1 MTGDAAARV
10 HPAAI
15 VEAGAELGPGVEIG
29 PWCHVGPRVR
39 LGAGVRLVSHVV
51 VDGDTEIGEGTV
63 VWPFACLGTRPQDL
77 KFAGEDTRLVI
88 GRNNMI
94 REYVTMNPGTSGG
107 TGETR
112 VGDGCLFM
120 VSSHV
125 GHDCAVGNGV
135 ILANNAP
142 LGGHVTV
149 GDRAI
154 IGGNAAIHQF
164 VRVGTGAIVGGLTG
178 VERDVIPFGSATGDR
193 ARLVGLNL
201 VGLRRA
207 GVERGRIQALK
218 AAYEAIFHG
227 PEGKGFLDRARRAAE
242 RHGEEPL
249 VRTVTDFILE
259 GTARSFTTPREA

>member
-1 MTGDAAARV
+1 MSDAAPPQV

-15 VEAGAELGPGVEIG
+15 VEPGAELGPGVVVG

-39 LGAGVRLVSHVV
+39 LGAGVVLVSHVV
-51 VDGDTEIGEGTV
+51 VDGLTEIGEGTK
-63 VWPFACLGTRPQDL
+63 VWPFACLGARPQDL

-107 TGETR
+107 TGLTS

-125 GHDCAVGNGV
+125 GHDCSVGNGV
-135 ILANNAP
+135 IVANNAP

-164 VRVGTGAIVGGLTG
+164 ARIGTGAIVGGLTG
-178 VERDVIPFGSATGDR
+178 VERDVIPYGSATGDR

-207 GVERGRIQALK
+207 GVSRERIATLK
-218 AAYEAIFHG
+218 AAYEAIFNVAESG
-227 PEGKGFLDRARRAAE
+227 GLAERARRAAE
-242 RHGEEPL
+242 TWGEEPL
-249 VRTVTDFILE
+249 VRTVCDFILE
-259 GTARSFTTPREA
+259 GSSRSFTTPREE